1 MWMLDFYINYQ
12 VAYAVDARIDFSSN
26 YTFGKQLIKVQT
38 TNISGHEYIL
48 ILFSDSTISK
58 FTTDMVEV

>member
-1 MWMLDFYINYQ
+1 MLVNFINCQ
-12 VAYAVDARIDFSSN
+12 GVSAVDAHIDFSSN

-58 FTTDMVEV
+58 FTTDMVEL